1 MSPVRTLI
9 ILIGLF
15 ACIQSRAQAQRLP
28 TDNEL
33 RASYCITYLQGAI
46 RSAQPLTQSPDQAQ
60 AARATEAI
68 ASAQRDLRKFQ
79 QYLLPRFPYL
89 DVAALAT
96 ASASAS
102 DDLTRLP
109 NMTPDET
116 QALTKKVTSCRDL
129 SWLPI

>member
-1 MSPVRTLI
+1 VRTLI
-9 ILIGLF
+9 PLVVLIAGT
-15 ACIQSRAQAQRLP
+15 ARAQEQRLP

-46 RSAQPLTQSPDQAQ
+46 RSGQQYTQSSDQAR
-60 AARATEAI
+60 AAEAVTAI
-68 ASAQRDLRKFQ
+68 AAVQRDLRKLQ
-79 QYLLPRFPYL
+79 QYLVPRIPYL
-89 DVAALAT
+89 DVPALAT

-116 QALTKKVTSCRDL
+116 QALTKKLASCRDL